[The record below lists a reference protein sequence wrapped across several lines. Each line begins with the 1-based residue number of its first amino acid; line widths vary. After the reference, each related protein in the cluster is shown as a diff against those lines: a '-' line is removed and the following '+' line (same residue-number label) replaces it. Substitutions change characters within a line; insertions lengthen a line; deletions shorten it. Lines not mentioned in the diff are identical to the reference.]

1 MMEAE
6 GWMAKETVFSSIKIT
21 YGKYVCICNKI
32 SKYDKRDDFK
42 GIIVQSI

>member
-32 SKYDKRDDFK
+32 SKYDKRN
-42 GIIVQSI
+42 GYESIFV